1 MVLLSLGS
9 AIGHI
14 AEVFMWQSST
24 VGHTV
29 ESGPAIGHV
38 AEGFI
43 WQSSTVV
50 QTVEFGVQQ

>member
-1 MVLLSLGS
+1 MWQSSTVARTVELGP

-29 ESGPAIGHV
+29 ESGP
-38 AEGFI
+38 
-43 WQSSTVV
+43 SDRSCC
-50 QTVEFGVQQ
+50 